1 MDWVDKLYAPITETE
16 NFGTGDKNANKD
28 RKNIQDGIYKL
39 LFMSPTSQ
47 GQEVQDI
54 RRAI

>member
-39 LFMSPTSQ
+39 LFMSPTS
-47 GQEVQDI
+47 
-54 RRAI
+54 